1 MSHRSSAVAR
11 SRRPAGRGRAPS
23 GLLALLL
30 AATAP
35 FFPGC
40 ATTGADA
47 AAEARSDLRRADELR
62 RVGDW
67 HGAIAAYDAFLGQP
81 ECAPPVET
89 VRAYLGRADAHV
101 RRGAP
106 SAARIDAAIALAS
119 LDVGGLTEVERRE
132 FEREAETTLGDAEL
146 SAGRAAVARPHYRR
160 ALELSPSALERDL
173 LTYRLVLCA
182 REDGAGSAN
191 ELLAR
196 LADRGRPEFREL
208 DRRFGAAPPSVDDAF
223 TPPPPPPEIPRGPTV
238 VDARARATWR
248 AAPAR
253 GNKDGMTR
261 IGRITVH
268 HSGATVT
275 ATDESAAASAIRSI
289 QRDHQD
295 SRGWADIGYH
305 YLIDRAGRI
314 WEGRELKW
322 QGAHAG
328 SPTLNRGNVGICLL
342 GDYRTQEVTP
352 SQRTA
357 LFEALDALRREY
369 GIPRAR
375 VEGHREVK
383 GGTLCPGK
391 KLELVIE
398 EYRRGV
404 APLAR
409 G

>member
-30 AATAP
+30 AATAL
-35 FFPGC
+35 FPGC

-106 SAARIDAAIALAS
+106 SAGRIDAAIALAS
-119 LDVGGLTEVERRE
+119 LDVGGLTDVERRE

-146 SAGRAAVARPHYRR
+146 AAGRAAVARPHYRR
-160 ALELSPSALERDL
+160 ALELSPSALDRDL

-182 REDGAGSAN
+182 RKDGAGAADD
-191 ELLAR
+191 LLAR
-196 LADRGRPEFREL
+196 LADRDRPELREL
-208 DRRFGAAPPSVDDAF
+208 DRRFGVAPPPVADTF
-223 TPPPPPPEIPRGPTV
+223 TPPPPPPAIPRADAV
-238 VDARARATWR
+238 VDARPRAAWR
-248 AAPAR
+248 AAPSKR
-253 GNKDGMTR
+253 NKDPMTR

-275 ATDESAAASAIRSI
+275 ATDEAAGASAVRSI

-328 SPTLNRGNVGICLL
+328 NPSLNRGNVGICLL
-342 GDYRTQEVTP
+342 GDYRTQDVTP
-352 SQRTA
+352 SQRSA

-398 EYRRGV
+398 AYRRGV